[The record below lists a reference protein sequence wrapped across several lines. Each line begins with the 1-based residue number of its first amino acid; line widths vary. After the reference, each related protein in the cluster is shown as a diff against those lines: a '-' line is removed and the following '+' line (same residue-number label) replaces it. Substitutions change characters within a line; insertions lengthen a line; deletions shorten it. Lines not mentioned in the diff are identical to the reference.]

1 MNTTFQSLSMQEC
14 MEINGGAGS
23 LSNLIP
29 QLVTDLSTTVNDA
42 LSNLGLGSL
51 GLGGLS
57 GGSGGLGGILSELTS
72 GLGGL

>member
-57 GGSGGLGGILSELTS
+57 GGSGGLSGILSELTS
-72 GLGGL
+72 GLG